1 MSGLVFSVGA
11 IAEITE
17 NTFETGVEEFTEST
31 LEVNDVDFTDP
42 TAAYSSL
49 QVGYTTEGVDLGF
62 GYAKSLTDDW
72 AGLAYAQSLDSFD
85 SYRVRAAALS
95 TNFGTGLMGDYIY
108 NTNNRIHTSALNIVQ
123 VLPLHERILLAPVL
137 GVGAISG
144 ESLDKNV
151 PIATAQLYTV
161 FRFTDDVSM
170 MVAPAYTKSLSDQTM
185 KINTLDWD
193 GNISYR
199 VNGNQNVSFSYS
211 IKDIEDNT
219 YGVNYTYA
227 F

>member
-1 MSGLVFSVGA
+1 MKKLILMSGLVFSVGA

-95 TNFGTGLMGDYIY
+95 TNFGTGLMG
-108 NTNNRIHTSALNIVQ
+108 
-123 VLPLHERILLAPVL
+123 
-137 GVGAISG
+137 
-144 ESLDKNV
+144 
-151 PIATAQLYTV
+151 
-161 FRFTDDVSM
+161 
-170 MVAPAYTKSLSDQTM
+170 
-185 KINTLDWD
+185 
-193 GNISYR
+193 
-199 VNGNQNVSFSYS
+199 
-211 IKDIEDNT
+211 
-219 YGVNYTYA
+219 
-227 F
+227 